1 MKLTYFNGRGLAE
14 TSRVLLAISGQQYED
29 VRYPL
34 NVIDWSIFKMER
46 PEFDEDKSAGRLWR
60 SMNKL
65 PFLEV
70 DDQVIFQ
77 SKSIE
82 RYLANLFGFMG
93 STPLEAAFIDSIC
106 ETIRDL
112 KDGYPKV
119 RDTNDNAFQT
129 YFSETLPNLLLSI
142 NNIIKSRNND
152 VDSVYYVIG
161 NKLSLADV
169 TLFLFLTDFFDNND
183 LVTSAYKNLEV
194 LNSIVENIGNIDS
207 IKKWLEVRPVT
218 PF

>member
-14 TSRVLLAISGQQYED
+14 TSRVLLAISGQPYED
-29 VRYPL
+29 FRYPL
-34 NVIDWSIFKMER
+34 NVIDWHIFKMER
-46 PEFDEDKSAGRLWR
+46 PEFDEDKSAGNLWK

-70 DDQVIFQ
+70 DGQVIFQ
-77 SKSIE
+77 SKAIE

-93 STPLEAAFIDSIC
+93 SSPLESAFIDSIC

-112 KDGYPKV
+112 KDNYPKV
-119 RDTNDNAFQT
+119 RDTNDSAFQT
-129 YFSETLPNLLLSI
+129 YFVDYLPNVLLSI

-152 VDSVYYVIG
+152 VDSVHYVIG
-161 NKLSLADV
+161 NQLSLADV
-169 TLFLFLTDFFDNND
+169 TLFLFLTDFFGNND
-183 LVTSAYKNLEV
+183 LVTKAYKNLEV
-194 LNSIVENIGNIDS
+194 LNSIVENIGNINS